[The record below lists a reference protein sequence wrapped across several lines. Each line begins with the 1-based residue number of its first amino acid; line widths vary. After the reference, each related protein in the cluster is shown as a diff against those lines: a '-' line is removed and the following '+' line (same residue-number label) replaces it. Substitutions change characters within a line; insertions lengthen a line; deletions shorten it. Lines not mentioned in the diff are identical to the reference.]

1 MNIQEIASPIWDYT
15 APIVV
20 DKSTVKYEFKSI
32 PPDTGD
38 VTKLT
43 ESNFTFTTDSTTS
56 DYIFPSD
63 SYLKLDLQITK
74 AGGVAIPSGHNVAMK
89 NNGWSLF
96 RNIRLTIDGK
106 EVENKKKSP
115 GIGSTI
121 MKLLRETPDEIKSTG
136 QAEFFFLEEYENDQG
151 GKLPYIEAHSDVNS
165 PFTGLKYD
173 KANTPTGVANGP
185 GEHSHVITYTQTD
198 LTVNL
203 ADRVVHL
210 LRDLDMK
217 KKYGKSFMKRKEI
230 SGGSKKFSIKLPLS
244 KIFGLLHDNPIAL
257 KGLKLG
263 LDIELNRNPN
273 DIIQAVITDDIDQ
286 VYGDEQFELHITR
299 FEWWMPRCKPSLAV
313 SADVQEY
320 FLDPSNTIDLHY
332 NQWEVFDSNK
342 EYDYNHTGQVSFDLP
357 KTLYTPT
364 YLFVV
369 PQLVSRTKGL
379 KSGGDTFPGSHF
391 SDKIF
396 DHVRLKSL
404 YVTLN
409 SQDLPERRYEMNFSN
424 GNKHIDYQRVYKA
437 FIDASFDQKGSEEN
451 IISYELF
458 RKHYPIFAFDFTK
471 LDNKV
476 FESQSSNNISVTFE
490 IDGSS
495 IDTDPGNDND
505 KKAAAKFKFWCV
517 LLTDRFAKIGVAD
530 TSMTLIM

>member
-63 SYLKLDLQITK
+63 SYLKLDLRITK
-74 AGGVAIPSGHNVAMK
+74 AGGVAIPDHNVAMK

-121 MKLLRETPDEIKSTG
+121 MKLIRETPDEIKSTG
-136 QAEFFFLEEYENDQG
+136 QAEFFFFEEYENDEG
-151 GKLPYIEAHSDVNS
+151 GKLPYIDEHSDIDN
-165 PFTGLKYD
+165 PFATLKYD
-173 KANTPTGVANGP
+173 KANSPTVVANGA
-185 GEHSHVITYTQTD
+185 GGDHSHDITYTETD
-198 LTVNL
+198 LPVNL
-203 ADRVVHL
+203 PYRALHL
-210 LRDLDMK
+210 LQDLDMK

-230 SGGSKKFSIKLPLS
+230 SGKSKKFSIKLPLS

-263 LDIELNRNPN
+263 LDIELNRNPS
-273 DIIQAVITDDIDQ
+273 DIVQ
-286 VYGDEQFELHITR
+286 VVRTTGQDYKNEAFELHITR

-342 EYDYNHTGQVSFDLP
+342 EYDYNHTGQVSFDIP

-379 KSGGDTFPGSHF
+379 KSGDPYPGSHF

-409 SQDLPERRYEMNFSN
+409 SQDLPERRYEMNFSDET
-424 GNKHIDYQRVYKA
+424 NKHIDYQRVYKA

-490 IDGSS
+490 IDGRS
-495 IDTDPGNDND
+495 IDEDPDNLD
-505 KKAAAKFKFWCV
+505 ADEIAAAKFKFWCV